1 MNSMEY
7 ISVSTTCSLYNMSA
21 GKGVAVFCAASE
33 SIDNLYVDA
42 AYEVGAML
50 GRVGASLVYG
60 GARFG
65 LMEATAKAAKSAGAH
80 IIGVVPDIL
89 VERNRV
95 STLLDEHIPC
105 RNLSERKDIM
115 LEKSE
120 ILVALPGGIGTLDEI
135 FHVMAAATI
144 GYHSKRVVLYN
155 VNGFWNSLSDMLD
168 RFNADGFIRGD
179 IERFMAMVDNID
191 DLEALISEA
200 TE

>member
-1 MNSMEY
+1 MIMN
-7 ISVSTTCSLYNMSA
+7 
-21 GKGVAVFCAASE
+21 VAVFCAASE
-33 SIDNLYVDA
+33 TIDSCYVKA
-42 AYEVGAML
+42 AHEVGSML

-65 LMEATAKAAKSAGAH
+65 LMEATAKSAKNAGAH

-89 VERNRV
+89 VERDRV
-95 STLLDEHIPC
+95 SKLLDEHVSC

-115 LEKSE
+115 LERSD

-155 VNGFWNSLSDMLD
+155 VNGFWNSLLEVLAVY
-168 RFNADGFIRGD
+168 NANGFIRGNTD
-179 IERFMAMVDNID
+179 KIMTVANSVDE
-191 DLEALISEA
+191 LEILIRE
-200 TE
+200 TI